1 MRRENLA
8 EIVADALDRCVP
20 GSVGFQNL
28 TGCHRERLLSR
39 ATAAINAI
47 EEAGYVISPREQP
60 LDDSEQSRL
69 ASGESDHHS
78 SIEGKAPGN

>member
-1 MRRENLA
+1 MTTMRPENLA

-28 TGCHRERLLSR
+28 TGCHRNRLLSR

-47 EEAGYVISPREQP
+47 EEAGYVILPREQA
-60 LDDSEQSRL
+60 LNDSGHSRL
-69 ASGESDHHS
+69 AQV
-78 SIEGKAPGN
+78 N

>member
-1 MRRENLA
+1 MRPENLA

-28 TGCHRERLLSR
+28 TGCHRDRLLSR

-47 EEAGYVISPREQP
+47 EEAGYVILPREQA
-60 LDDSEQSRL
+60 LNGSGQSRL
-69 ASGESDHHS
+69 APGELDQHA
-78 SIEGKAPGN
+78 G